1 MMDSELELRKRLAD
15 RPNINICTCMHS
27 IVHMLKP
34 NARKARNRLAHTPPI
49 LTMSHMHPHSIP
61 KAGATGQG
69 GRGLECERFRKARK
83 AHKDQH
89 SPLPLHP
96 FGELGG
102 KKNILLAIPRIEDH
116 AENGNLCYA
125 FIGDDSCIRGH
136 LSTTATSSTKVYDAR
151 TVSRSKRFTCKRR
164 RDAATISL
172 FSASSPRR
180 TPRIY
185 NNGAA

>member
-1 MMDSELELRKRLAD
+1 
-15 RPNINICTCMHS
+15 MHMHAFHCS
-27 IVHMLKP
+27 YVETECKESTEQ
-34 NARKARNRLAHTPPI
+34 ARAHT
-49 LTMSHMHPHSIP
+49 TNSHNVTYASSQHTQSWSNGTRRARSGMRTLPQGPRGPQGPAFPSASASFWR
-61 KAGATGQG
+61 AG
-69 GRGLECERFRKARK
+69 RK
-83 AHKDQH
+83 
-89 SPLPLHP
+89 
-96 FGELGG
+96 
-102 KKNILLAIPRIEDH
+102 KKILLAIPRIEDH